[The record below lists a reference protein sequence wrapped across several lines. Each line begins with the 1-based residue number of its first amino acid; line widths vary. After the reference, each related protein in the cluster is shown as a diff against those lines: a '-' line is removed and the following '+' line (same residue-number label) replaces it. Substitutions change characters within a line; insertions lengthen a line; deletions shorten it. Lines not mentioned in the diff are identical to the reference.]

1 MVELGPSSPCLNIC
15 TLDERGVC
23 RGCYRTLDEIAGWT
37 RMGPADQWATVARAD
52 ARTTGFPTAQ
62 DLGDPRA
69 FAGNGDG
76 GDPPGVDSQ
85 PQPHAAGIDG
95 PTHASGKRRVNSA
108 PPLGWLSAAS
118 FPPWRSTMP

>member
-1 MVELGPSSPCLNIC
+1 MFARNLG
-15 TLDERGVC
+15 LDRRIEMRRAFPAARRGQ
-23 RGCYRTLDEIAGWT
+23 RQFRRTPLRLAAQREQQRYQFHRRI
-37 RMGPADQWATVARAD
+37 
-52 ARTTGFPTAQ
+52 GFPTAQ

-76 GDPPGVDSQ
+76 GDPPGFDSQ

-118 FPPWRSTMP
+118 LPPWRSTMP